1 MKKVLFVLFFI
12 CAATVV
18 KGNQMKSI
26 PGKAITAA
34 QLEEMFEN
42 IRHNTNW
49 ELSKPMLWGY
59 FFTHNEPTKL
69 DEVSSK
75 LERQGYTIVGIFQAD
90 KESQIDEDIFFLHV
104 EKVETHDVSSLDK
117 RNDELYLFASQE
129 NIDSY
134 DGMDIGPV
142 K

>member
-1 MKKVLFVLFFI
+1 
-12 CAATVV
+12 
-18 KGNQMKSI
+18 
-26 PGKAITAA
+26 
-34 QLEEMFEN
+34 MFEN

>member
-1 MKKVLFVLFFI
+1 ME
-12 CAATVV
+12 
-18 KGNQMKSI
+18 SI
-26 PGKAITAA
+26 PGKVITVD

-42 IRHNTNW
+42 IRQNTSW
-49 ELSKPMLWGY
+49 TLSKPMLWGY

-69 DEVSSK
+69 NEVSLK
-75 LERQGYTIVGIFQAD
+75 LEQQGYTVVGIYQAD
-90 KESQIDEDIFFLHV
+90 KARQTDEDIFILHV
-104 EKVETHDVSSLDK
+104 EKVEIHDVSSLDK
-117 RNDELYLFASQE
+117 RNDDLYLFANLE